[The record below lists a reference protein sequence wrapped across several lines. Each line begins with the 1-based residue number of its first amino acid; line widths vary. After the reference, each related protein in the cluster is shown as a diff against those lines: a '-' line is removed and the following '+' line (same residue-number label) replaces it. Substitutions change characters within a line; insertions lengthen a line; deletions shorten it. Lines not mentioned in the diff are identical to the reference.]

1 MRKFPQQ
8 FSTPVRKVLEAVS
21 LTAKPQI
28 VGSGDDHQVLY
39 SADYD
44 LMEEVPLKSSSLH
57 DFQAL
62 VKEAQKVGTITDIKC
77 GEVREWNL
85 LTSADYDHQAEL
97 THLGILWQSGIL
109 ENEELAM
116 AKKMLKPSMTVPELV
131 KARKELR
138 FGILRWTPQEVQ
150 AGHKKFRTKLFY
162 LDDAFKSS
170 GITKVDLVAW
180 VKDKYVEVS
189 NTILW
194 SKDGR
199 PYAKLRPLKDALS
212 EDILLYEEEGNWVKV
227 AKRMLSIAKHKSY
240 LTDVGKLQSILNSPL
255 GAVYTVVSDLELLDE
270 FPDAITP
277 AKKREELDLMRDRM
291 AKLYFPE
298 FNDASNPQKL
308 LPRLR
313 EVLQDEMEKE
323 LRKEHLLPV
332 RKDYRPTHL

>member
-8 FSTPVRKVLEAVS
+8 FSSPVRKVLKAVS
-21 LTAKPQI
+21 LTAKPQ
-28 VGSGDDHQVLY
+28 VMGSGEDHQVLY

-44 LMEEVPLKSSSLH
+44 LLEEVPLKSSSLR

-85 LTSADYDHQAEL
+85 LTSADYDQQEEL
-97 THLGILWQSGIL
+97 KHLGSLWQAGYL
-109 ENEELAM
+109 ENKELAM
-116 AKKMLKPSMTVPELV
+116 AKKMLKPSLTVPELV

-138 FGILRWTPQEVQ
+138 FGILRWTPKEVQ
-150 AGHKKFRTKLFY
+150 EGHKMFRNKLFY
-162 LDDAFKSS
+162 LEDALKST
-170 GITKVDLVAW
+170 GITKIDLVAW

-189 NTILW
+189 NIILW
-194 SKDGR
+194 THNGT

-212 EDILLYEEEGNWVKV
+212 EDIKLFEEERNWVKV
-227 AKRMLSIAKHKSY
+227 AKRMLSIAKYKGY

-270 FPDAITP
+270 FPDALTP

-298 FNDASNPQKL
+298 FNDASDPQKL

-323 LRKEHLLPV
+323 LEKEHLLPI
-332 RKDYRPTHL
+332 RKEYRPTHL